1 MRRGLRWLAIAS
13 VAAAGVLTPIYAPRA
28 LARVDIFVAE
38 DVDVAGATWVSAAEI
53 LRTAGIDGSTN
64 VWEPLD
70 DFEARIAAH
79 PMVMAVNVRRD
90 LPRRL
95 AVEIEERVPVGLVP
109 TPTLEAID
117 RDGRYLPIDP
127 AGVSI
132 DLPILVPR
140 ADPTAEDT
148 RPTRARIRNLARL
161 ADAMR
166 RDAVFWSR
174 VSEVREMDDGTI
186 VARWGAPD
194 EIEFQLD
201 AEADLARLRE
211 GLTALEEEMRVFG
224 DELPEAVDLRW
235 ADQVVVRYGS

>member
-1 MRRGLRWLAIAS
+1 MRSSLRMLGIGC
-13 VAAAGVLTPIYAPRA
+13 VAAVGVLTPIHAPRA
-28 LARVDIFVAE
+28 LAQLDIFLAD
-38 DVDVAGATWVSAAEI
+38 DVDVAGVIWTDSEEI
-53 LRTAGIDGSTN
+53 LRTAGIDRSTN

-70 DFEARIAAH
+70 ELEERIAAH
-79 PMVMAVNVRRD
+79 PMVVSVEVKRD

-95 AVEIEERVPVGLVP
+95 VVEVEERVPVGLVP

-117 RDGRYLPIDP
+117 AEGRYLPIDP

-132 DLPILVPR
+132 DLPILLPR
-140 ADPTAEDT
+140 TDPTAEHP

-166 RDAVFWSR
+166 KDAVFWSR
-174 VSEVREMDDGTI
+174 VSEIRELDDGTV

-194 EIEFQLD
+194 EVDFQLGS
-201 AEADLARLRE
+201 EADLARLRE
-211 GLTALEEEMRVFG
+211 GLAALEEEMRVFG

-235 ADQVVVRYGS
+235 TDQVVVRYGS